1 MLLLIP
7 ALTGQAFKVFP
18 WILDTSQGANHMIM
32 RWLRLYTHSK
42 WLPHQNQTH
51 MVFLMLHMMWMCVQI
66 PQHSGVI
73 MAIDPFKMASTSISN
88 TYEVLQTPIS
98 MCCGCA
104 YGHTLQ
110 VQLPLLGWP
119 SVWKVHIILRLP
131 IEGQTTVQCG
141 SWGYRPIQDD
151 FHINIKNM
159 KGVAQPSYDVV
170 VHMDMLHHI
179 TAAPGPR
186 SRIFWKIQIILATSW
201 GANYIIGC
209 AYGQDLTKL
218 LLPSLANLF
227 EITYSFWLP
236 LEGQITS

>member
-1 MLLLIP
+1 MLLLIA

-42 WLPHQNQTH
+42 WRPHQNQTH
-51 MVFLMLHMMWMCVQI
+51 MVFLQLHMMWMCVQI

-88 TYEVLQTPIS
+88 TYEVLQTPIYL
-98 MCCGCA
+98 CA
-104 YGHTLQ
+104 VDVHMVVHYNYSCPCWVGQ
-110 VQLPLLGWP
+110 VFGRY
-119 SVWKVHIILRLP
+119 IILWLP

-170 VHMDMLHHI
+170 VHIMDMLH
-179 TAAPGPR
+179 PFC
-186 SRIFWKIQIILATSW
+186 SSSW
-201 GANYIIGC
+201 A
-209 AYGQDLTKL
+209 
-218 LLPSLANLF
+218 
-227 EITYSFWLP
+227 
-236 LEGQITS
+236 